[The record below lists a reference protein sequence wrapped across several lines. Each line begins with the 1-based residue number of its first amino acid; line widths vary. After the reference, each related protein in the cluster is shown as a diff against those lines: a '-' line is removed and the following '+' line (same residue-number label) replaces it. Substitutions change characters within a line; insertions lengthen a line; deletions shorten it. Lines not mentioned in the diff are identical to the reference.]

1 MALSRITGR
10 TKAERLYHAYGR
22 LMYKTAFDI
31 LIGEASDMAD
41 SEIGAEISESFEDV
55 GFSER
60 RKKKMRALFKRERRR
75 EFHKNHPG
83 AKRAAAV
90 VLVLA
95 LASSAAAIYNTD
107 AWREIKMHF
116 MVVPGSLNT
125 HINFSDERSTSY
137 SDGFSTLGYIPQGF
151 ELTEDKSDEDVAALA
166 FENGDEYFGFCASD
180 LDVDSYYDTEDAVFD
195 KTSVNGREA
204 ITVSKKNLN
213 IVIWHDDDWHYSVD
227 GGFIFTSHYDEPSD
241 PRYRP
246 CRIEISTGEVIYS
259 D

>member
-1 MALSRITGR
+1 MKKYDALED
-10 TKAERLYHAYGR
+10 ALD
-22 LMYKTAFDI
+22 L
-31 LIGEASDMAD
+31 LIGEASAMAD
-41 SEIGAEISESFEDV
+41 SEIGAGLSEPCEEV
-55 GFSER
+55 GFSENH
-60 RKKKMRALFKRERRR
+60 KKKMRALFKRERRR

-107 AWREIKMHF
+107 AWREIKMRF

-151 ELTEDKSDEDVAALA
+151 ELTEDKSSENAAALA
-166 FENGDEYFGFCASD
+166 FFKDEDYFCFNSST
-180 LDVDSYYDTEDAVFD
+180 LDTDSYYDTEDAVID

-213 IVIWHDDDWHYSVD
+213 IVIWYDDDWHYSVF
-227 GGFIFTSHYDEPSD
+227 GNIPLHTLI
-241 PRYRP
+241 
-246 CRIEISTGEVIYS
+246 RIAENAYVTKK
-259 D
+259 

>member
-1 MALSRITGR
+1 MKKYDAVGD
-10 TKAERLYHAYGR
+10 
-22 LMYKTAFDI
+22 AFDL
-31 LIGEASDMAD
+31 LIGEASAMAD
-41 SEIGAEISESFEDV
+41 SALGAEIPDPGEEV
-55 GFSER
+55 GFSENH
-60 RKKKMRALFKRERRR
+60 KKKMRALFKRERRR

-151 ELTEDKSDEDVAALA
+151 ELTEDKSS
-166 FENGDEYFGFCASD
+166 ENARSVG
-180 LDVDSYYDTEDAVFD
+180 VF
-195 KTSVNGREA
+195 
-204 ITVSKKNLN
+204 
-213 IVIWHDDDWHYSVD
+213 
-227 GGFIFTSHYDEPSD
+227 
-241 PRYRP
+241 
-246 CRIEISTGEVIYS
+246 
-259 D
+259 